1 MWVNKT
7 LFYTILDDNKEQSK
21 ELDARARQIAG
32 LQTLVVERSS
42 QKAKDDISI
51 DWMRHRVNALEK
63 QNAIL
68 LQKAAGISLPV
79 PEIVP
84 TRPGTMTDIPNF
96 DSLPS
101 FEDVGDTEAQRL
113 GLRHDPLG
121 FLAFNEDMK
130 SQPRT
135 E

>member
-1 MWVNKT
+1 MWVNKV
-7 LFYTILDDNKEQSK
+7 LFDTILADNKAQADRIAAVWNTCHALQAK
-21 ELDARARQIAG
+21 HDAALA
-32 LQTLVVERSS
+32 

-68 LQKAAGISLPV
+68 MQKAAGILLPV

-84 TRPGTMTDIPNF
+84 SRPGSMTVPDF
-96 DSLPS
+96 AHLPS
-101 FEDVGDTEAQRL
+101 FEDVGDEEAKRL
-113 GLRHDPLG
+113 GVSTDDFG
-121 FLAFNEDMK
+121 FLQFQEDHAP
-130 SQPRT
+130 SRT